1 MNEAQLIR
9 AQLAAEREHLREVA
23 SLCAAAHTRIHQA
36 EISPYFISSCI
47 NYLLFSMNKERTRS
61 AALLECSSRAHER
74 AHEKAGN
81 DLRRALSLVT
91 DALGEL
97 QARSTARSVAT
108 DARQT
113 LEELERCTALVDRL
127 IDSRLDLETLAE
139 REYSIVDWRRVAHVD
154 ADSILEE
161 RKLRTEVL
169 RHGAGA

>member
-36 EISPYFISSCI
+36 EISPYFINSCI

-61 AALLECSSRAHER
+61 AALLECSSR

>member
-23 SLCAAAHTRIHQA
+23 SLCAAARAPIHNA
-36 EISPYFISSCI
+36 KINHYFITTCI
-47 NYLLFSMNKERTRS
+47 NYLLFSMNKELARS
-61 AALLECSSRAHER
+61 ADLLECSSRAHER

-81 DLRRALSLVT
+81 DLRRALGLVT
-91 DALGEL
+91 EALGEL
-97 QARSTARSVAT
+97 QARSTARSIAT

-113 LEELERCTALVDRL
+113 LEELERCTTLVDRL
-127 IDSRLDLETLAE
+127 IESRLALETLAE
-139 REYSIVDWRRVAHVD
+139 RDCSIVDWRRIAHVD